1 MTLLKELCRCLL
13 RTDLSHRQIAQKVD
27 CSPSTVCRYRKRLR
41 ALQAQW
47 EQVQSMDELALDR
60 WLNSSKSELK
70 KLFVEPDW
78 DYVHAEL
85 QRRGV
90 TLALLHEEYALGLDG
105 GVMSATEFRRRYR
118 RYARSRGLVMR
129 QVRIPGQQ
137 LFLDF
142 SGARPSLTDPH
153 TGQKTPVELFVAVM
167 GASRKTF
174 AWAAHSQKSVDWI
187 DCNAKALNFFGGVPT
202 YLVPDNLKAA
212 VTSISRQDGPLLNM
226 TYAEFASH
234 YETTVLPARPRKPK
248 DKAPVEIGVLLVQRW
263 VLARLRNQVFFSLEE
278 LNLAITGLVEQ
289 LNQRPMR
296 SCGGKSRQQLF
307 EELDAPALSPLPS
320 SDYEYAEWK
329 LKVPVGQDYH
339 VAWEGHFYSVPHRL
353 VGSKVNLKATRDS
366 VSAFHRDK
374 RVALHVRTNA
384 VGNCSTLAEHQPL
397 AHRAYSQDTMEHL
410 MEWAK
415 QQAGALFAFVQRH
428 SQTHRRPV
436 LTLQACRG
444 LQRLA
449 REHGIDRLQVACDR
463 ALRAQASS
471 VSSVKSILVRQLDRV
486 VSTPAD
492 AANEDALPAH
502 ENVRGAHYYS

>member
-1 MTLLKELCRCLL
+1 MTVLKELCRCLL
-13 RTDLSHRQIAQKVD
+13 RTDLSHRQIAQKLD
-27 CSPSTVCRYRKRLR
+27 RSPSTVTRYSKRLR
-41 ALQAQW
+41 ALKIQW
-47 EQVQSMDELALDR
+47 EQIQPLDEVALDR
-60 WLNSSKSELK
+60 WLNPSKSGLK

-90 TLALLHEEYALGLDG
+90 TLALLHEEYAINLEG
-105 GVMSATEFRRRYR
+105 GAMSATEFRRRYR
-118 RYARSRGLVMR
+118 RHARSRGLVMR
-129 QVRIPGQQ
+129 QVRMPGHD

-142 SGARPSLTDPH
+142 SGVRPSLTDPQ
-153 TGQKTPVELFVAVM
+153 TGLKTPVELFVAVM

-174 AWAAHSQKSVDWI
+174 AYAVHSQKSVDWI
-187 DCNAKALNFFGGVPT
+187 ACNAKALNFFGGVPT

-212 VTSISRQDGPLLNM
+212 VTSISRQDGALLNM

-263 VLARLRNQVFFSLEE
+263 VLARLRNRVFFSLDE
-278 LNLAITGLVEQ
+278 LNLAIAGLVEH
-289 LNQRPMR
+289 LNDRPMR
-296 SCGGKSRQQLF
+296 GCGGKSRQQLF

-320 SDYEYAEWK
+320 TDYEYAEWK

-339 VAWEGHFYSVPHRL
+339 VTWEGHFYSVPHRL
-353 VGSKVNLKATRDS
+353 VGSKVSLKATRDG
-366 VSAFHRDK
+366 VFAFHRDK
-374 RVALHVRTNA
+374 RVALHVRKQE
-384 VGNCSTLAEHQPL
+384 VGGCSTLPEHQPP

-428 SQTHRRPV
+428 GEVHRRPV

-449 REHGIDRLQVACDR
+449 REHGIDRLQAACDR

-486 VSTPAD
+486 APTQAD
-492 AANEDALPAH
+492 AANEDTLPTH

>member
-1 MTLLKELCRCLL
+1 MTVLKELCRCLL

-27 CSPSTVCRYRKRLR
+27 RSPSTVARYSKRLR
-41 ALQAQW
+41 TLNAQW
-47 EQVQSMDELALDR
+47 EQVQPLDEVALDR
-60 WLNSSKSELK
+60 WLNPAKTGLK

-78 DYVHAEL
+78 AYTHAEL

-90 TLALLHEEYALGLDG
+90 TLALLHEEYALSAEAA
-105 GVMSATEFRRRYR
+105 VMSDTEFRRRYH

-129 QVRIPGQQ
+129 QVRMPGHD

-142 SGARPSLTDPH
+142 SGVRPSLADPQ
-153 TGQKTPVELFVAVM
+153 TGQRTPVELFVAVM

-174 AWAAHSQKSVDWI
+174 AYAVASQKSVDWI
-187 DCNAKALNFFGGVPT
+187 ACNAKALTFFGGVPT
-202 YLVPDNLKAA
+202 YLIPDNLKAA

-226 TYAEFASH
+226 TYAEFAAH

-263 VLARLRNQVFFSLEE
+263 VLARLRNRVFFSLEE
-278 LNLAITGLVEQ
+278 LNQAIAELVDR

-320 SDYEYAEWK
+320 THYEYAEWK
-329 LKVPVGQDYH
+329 LKVSVGQDYH
-339 VAWEGHFYSVPHRL
+339 VAWEEHFYSVPHRL
-353 VGSKVNLKATRDS
+353 VGSKVNVKATRDA
-366 VSAFHRDK
+366 VYVFHRDK
-374 RVALHVRTNA
+374 RVASHVRSRV
-384 VGNCSTLAEHQPL
+384 VGGCSTLPEHQPP
-397 AHRAYSQDTMEHL
+397 AHRAYSQDTAEHL
-410 MEWAK
+410 MEWAR
-415 QQAGALFAFVQRH
+415 QQAGALLAFVQRH
-428 SQTHRRPV
+428 GEVHRRPV

-449 REHGIDRLQVACDR
+449 REHGMDRLQAACDR
-463 ALRAQASS
+463 ALRAHANS
-471 VSSVKSILVRQLDRV
+471 VSSVKSILMRQLDRV
-486 VSTPAD
+486 SPTEAE
-492 AANEDALPAH
+492 AANEDTLPAH